1 MDQYVEDF
9 IHFLA
14 VERGLSKNT
23 LSAYE
28 RDLGDWLDYL
38 ELNTIS
44 RLEEVDYRVFVNY
57 LQQEREK
64 GHKTATVSRHLSSIR
79 SFFAY
84 LQQEGII
91 TADPAQLVDTP
102 KPDRRLP
109 KALSF
114 QEVET
119 LLSAPDIGKPYGIRD
134 KAMLE
139 LLYATGIR
147 VSELVALNVADLNLH
162 ASFLRCY
169 GKGSK
174 ERIVPVGHYAMKA
187 LEQYLLTVRSI
198 LVKDSFEEALFVNHS
213 GDRMTRQGFWKIIK
227 KYAKVAGIRTPLSP
241 HTLRHSFATHLLEK
255 GADLRSVQEMLGH
268 ADIGTTQIYTHVT
281 KTHLQKAYENS
292 HPRA

>member
-1 MDQYVEDF
+1 MDQFVEDF

-14 VERGLSKNT
+14 VERGLSRNT
-23 LSAYE
+23 LMAYE
-28 RDLGDWLDYL
+28 RDLGDWLNYL
-38 ELNTIS
+38 EKSDIS
-44 RLEEVDYRVFVNY
+44 RPEDVDYRVFVNY
-57 LQQEREK
+57 LQWEREK

-79 SFFAY
+79 SLY
-84 LQQEGII
+84 SYMQQEGIT

-109 KALSF
+109 KALPF
-114 QEVET
+114 KEVEM
-119 LLSAPDIGKPYGIRD
+119 LLSAPNIGKPYGIRD

-162 ASFLRCY
+162 AFFLRCY

-174 ERIVPVGHYAMKA
+174 ERIVPVGQYAMKA
-187 LEQYLLTVRSI
+187 MEQYLLKVRSI

-213 GDRMTRQGFWKIIK
+213 GDRMTRQGCWKIIK
-227 KYAKVAGIRTPLSP
+227 KYAKVAGILTPLSP
-241 HTLRHSFATHLLEK
+241 HTLRHSFATHLLEN

>member
-1 MDQYVEDF
+1 MDRYVEDF

-14 VERGLSKNT
+14 VERGLSRNT
-23 LSAYE
+23 LAAYE

-38 ELNTIS
+38 ESVNITHAN
-44 RLEEVDYRVFVNY
+44 EADYRVFVNY
-57 LQQEREK
+57 LQLEREK

-79 SFFAY
+79 SFYSY

-91 TADPAQLVDTP
+91 IADPSQLIDSP

-109 KALSF
+109 KALTL
-114 QEVET
+114 QEVEM
-119 LLSAPDIGKPYGIRD
+119 LLSAPDISKPYGQRD

-139 LLYATGIR
+139 LLYATGLR
-147 VSELVALNVADLNLH
+147 VSELVALNVADLNVH

-187 LEQYLLTVRSI
+187 MELYLLQIRPI
-198 LVKDSFEEALFVNHS
+198 LVNSSLEEAIFVNHS
-213 GDRMTRQGFWKIIK
+213 GLRMTRQGFWKLIK

-241 HTLRHSFATHLLEK
+241 HTLRHSFATHLLEN

-281 KTHLQKAYENS
+281 KTHLQRAYENS

>member
-38 ELNTIS
+38 EINAIS
-44 RLEEVDYRVFVNY
+44 RPEEVDYRLFVSY
-57 LQQEREK
+57 LQQDRKK

-114 QEVET
+114 QEVEM

-162 ASFLRCY
+162 ASFLRCF

-187 LEQYLLTVRSI
+187 LEQYLLSVRSI

-213 GDRMTRQGFWKIIK
+213 GDRMTRQGCWKIIK
-227 KYAKVAGIRTPLSP
+227 KYAKVAGILTPLSP
-241 HTLRHSFATHLLEK
+241 HTLRHSFATHLLEN